1 MVGEMSSC
9 EQPPPDT
16 MLAPSRSD
24 SSPVKREYGVG
35 GSPAPRSNTGTVTP
49 RGRGRGRGVAPFGNT
64 GRPTST
70 SKLGPDTPLSE
81 LLHRERPLLRPIVF
95 VRSVYTPTLFG
106 EAEDILQASVENTG
120 ESSLVVLLMQFQVRR
135 MIFRG

>member
-1 MVGEMSSC
+1 MSSC

-24 SSPVKREYGVG
+24 SSPVKREYGTG
-35 GSPAPRSNTGTVTP
+35 GSPAPRSSTGTVTP
-49 RGRGRGRGVAPFGNT
+49 RGRGRGRGVASFGNR
-64 GRPTST
+64 GRYPITSR
-70 SKLGPDTPLSE
+70 LGPDTPLSE

-95 VRSVYTPTLFG
+95 VPSVYTPTLFG

-120 ESSLVVLLMQFQVRR
+120 QSPLAVLSMQFQVRE